1 MCSKLIDYIYK
12 RLYNI
17 IVDVSGI
24 WYTSP
29 KGFGLR
35 GEQPSQYGGFAG
47 SNPAVYTMFN
57 FKGSKMKKALAIA
70 LSLLTFNASAQLEK
84 SAYEMF
90 SIRQNMMTN
99 TSTITIRSVDNVRE
113 ACEAES
119 RKRGNGGFGFALNA
133 CAFWEDKKCTIIV
146 GPRVNN
152 DILGHEV
159 RHCFQGN
166 FH

>member
-1 MCSKLIDYIYK
+1 ME
-12 RLYNI
+12 
-17 IVDVSGI
+17 SGI
-24 WYTSP
+24 PPPKASAGGGNSP
-29 KGFGLR
+29 ANMAALQVR
-35 GEQPSQYGGFAG
+35 ILPSTPCSTLKAQ
-47 SNPAVYTMFN
+47 
-57 FKGSKMKKALAIA
+57 KMKKALAIA

-90 SIRQNMMTN
+90 SVRQNMMTN

-119 RKRGNGGFGFALNA
+119 RKRGNNGFGFALNA

-146 GPRVNN
+146 GPKVNN